1 MFSSSVCVVLEPL
14 VAATPITCP
23 KELDELSSPQAI
35 CRNEYDCAP
44 NSERKMHLSA
54 RGLLQAAQI
63 LNQNRM
69 AQRISFL
76 FEKTKSLFVS
86 ADNFGPV
93 TMLSFPLRHSLHAE
107 ANWLLFK
114 CCLIHHYVKRLSSSV
129 GSHIFFLHSLLSSDG
144 AGMWSTIRSITWGDH
159 CYISNVR
166 TYTRQKIKSR

>member
-1 MFSSSVCVVLEPL
+1 MSYPVHKLSAGMSTTAPQILNGRCIL
-14 VAATPITCP
+14 V
-23 KELDELSSPQAI
+23 
-35 CRNEYDCAP
+35 
-44 NSERKMHLSA
+44 A

-129 GSHIFFLHSLLSSDG
+129 GSHIFFLTFLAKFRWGRDVVNNTKYYLERPLLYKQRENLHK
-144 AGMWSTIRSITWGDH
+144 T
-159 CYISNVR
+159 
-166 TYTRQKIKSR
+166 KIKIQIILKLSRW